1 MKTLHSLVKEKQVAS
16 WILMLVVTGL
26 MALMLAS
33 CDEDAVNAD
42 NLAED
47 QESVQSEDNDD
58 FFIDDAEDIGFGL
71 LEEETSSGG
80 KVAEETDE
88 RVACAVVAR
97 TGSIDAGTITIDFG
111 DGCTGPRGNVR
122 QGTIVINFT
131 GRRSVPGSSWTVE
144 FVDYSINGVS
154 ISGTITVTNISE
166 NDTLVLKLDMDNG
179 VITWP
184 DGSIARRRFH
194 RIRTHERDENN
205 LLDRLIVFGTAEGNH
220 RNGRGFQIEILEPLV
235 YNRRCVPEG
244 VFIPV
249 EGVKLIKHGQRQIT
263 VDYGDGRCDNTVTI
277 TNKNGRSWQYTVE

>member
-1 MKTLHSLVKEKQVAS
+1 MKTLHSLVREKQVAS
-16 WILMLVVTGL
+16 WILMLIVTGL

-33 CDEDAVNAD
+33 CTEEAVNAD
-42 NLAED
+42 NLLED
-47 QESVQSEDNDD
+47 QESVESDDGDD
-58 FFIDDAEDIGFGL
+58 FYLDDAEDIGFAL
-71 LEEETSSGG
+71 LEEETNSGG
-80 KVAEETDE
+80 KVGEETDE
-88 RVACAVVAR
+88 RVACAVVTR
-97 TGSIDAGTITIDFG
+97 IGSAEAGTITIDFG

-131 GRRSVPGSSWTVE
+131 GRRSVAGSFWTVE
-144 FVDYSINGVS
+144 FVDYTINGISV
-154 ISGTITVTNISE
+154 SGTITVTNISE
-166 NDTLVLKLDMDNG
+166 NGALVFKLDMENG
-179 VITWP
+179 VLTWP

-220 RNGRGFQIEILEPLV
+220 RNGRGFQIEIIEPLV

-249 EGVKLIKHGQRQIT
+249 EGVKLIKHGERQIT

-277 TNKNGRSWQYTVE
+277 TNKNGRTWEYTVG